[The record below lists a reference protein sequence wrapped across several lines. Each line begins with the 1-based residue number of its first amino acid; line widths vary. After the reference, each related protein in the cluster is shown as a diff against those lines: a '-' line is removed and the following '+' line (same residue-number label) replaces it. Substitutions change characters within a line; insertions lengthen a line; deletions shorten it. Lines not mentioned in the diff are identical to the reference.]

1 MNTELYRE
9 IVAIVDE
16 QTYESEHQR
25 NIAIHKYMVWVNT
38 ATQPLELSQHL
49 REMKYRMN

>member
-1 MNTELYRE
+1 MNIETYRK

-16 QTYESEHQR
+16 DTYESEHQR
-25 NIAIHKYMVWVNT
+25 NMAIHRYMVCET
-38 ATQPLELSQHL
+38 IAKQPLELSQHL

>member
-1 MNTELYRE
+1 MDIELYRK

-25 NIAIHKYMVWVNT
+25 NMAIHKYMVCGTIAN
-38 ATQPLELSQHL
+38 QPLELSRHL
-49 REMKYRMN
+49 REMKYGMN